1 MTLQERAEQLIP
13 YQFPSNKESD
23 LIEQY
28 GTAAD
33 LNEWRQLM
41 AKCEKLIAQSETI
54 PESDLV
60 RLAGIRARAEHRF
73 FEDTLHGDYEL
84 FKELVLLTVNGYSP
98 EKQAYQVPELQNQP
112 DYMQFS
118 VSLLLH
124 CLILVNAERH
134 FGWDKLTDE
143 NGRKFT
149 HSVMFDRITELF
161 PDAQDAIKR
170 SAEQLAVIDSQYEAA
185 AAILKNTQPDDD
197 QSKQPPA
204 KKKKRKQI
212 HIDALPAHT
221 LFPLDNVNYW
231 TFEGMLEAADYGGQL
246 QSVLMYT
253 KSYKLQDGRRKAG
266 KPVNVLAIMECKD
279 ADFSQPLDLIDGA
292 ILRAVYTLLDAGE
305 NRFTL
310 SHVWNMIAGADQR
323 TNKSRIDDM
332 CSRVRRMIATTAKIN
347 YREYAEDNN
356 IEYTDD
362 ITAQILPG
370 VKLRERKN
378 AKGET
383 VEAELFCQLPLDSFP
398 LYQFAQHTGQI
409 DRLTIEEA
417 TVRGLDVNGKAQAL
431 TDYRL
436 IIREVLL
443 RRITKRHSSQHD
455 QVIRLTALRK
465 DDLGLYD
472 RVNAE
477 SPAQQLRARETAE
490 NFLCEWIQLGTLY
503 AYAWRKTGKTFD
515 AILIATTADEMK
527 NFPGADWVRPAA
539 ADS

>member
-1 MTLQERAEQLIP
+1 MTLQERAEQLYP
-13 YQFPSNKESD
+13 YRFPNKDEN

-28 GTAAD
+28 GTAND
-33 LNEWRQLM
+33 LTEYLRIIKAAEQLIQES
-41 AKCEKLIAQSETI
+41 KQV
-54 PESDLV
+54 PESDIA
-60 RLAGIRARAEHRF
+60 RLQEMRTRAEHRF
-73 FEDTLHGDYEL
+73 FENTLHGDYEL
-84 FKELVLLTVNGYSP
+84 FKALVSLTVERYEPHADLYQYQLP
-98 EKQAYQVPELQNQP
+98 EPNPPEWKGFVLGLFFN
-112 DYMQFS
+112 
-118 VSLLLH
+118 
-124 CLILVNAERH
+124 CGILAKAQI
-134 FGWDKLTDE
+134 FYGWDKVKNERGESFLWSTLY
-143 NGRKFT
+143 
-149 HSVMFDRITELF
+149 DR
-161 PDAQDAIKR
+161 
-170 SAEQLAVIDSQYEAA
+170 AEQLYPGAREEIQERARQLAEWDIQAGYAEE
-185 AAILKNTQPDDD
+185 
-197 QSKQPPA
+197 QPPA

-212 HIDALPAHT
+212 HLDALPAHT

-231 TFEGMLEAADYGGQL
+231 TFEGMLEAADYDGQL

>member
-1 MTLQERAEQLIP
+1 MTLQERAEQLYP
-13 YQFPSNKESD
+13 YRFPDKEEK

-28 GTAAD
+28 GTADD
-33 LNEWRQLM
+33 LTDYLRILDEAEQLI
-41 AKCEKLIAQSETI
+41 KDSKQV
-54 PESDLV
+54 PESDIV
-60 RLAGIRARAEHRF
+60 RLQEIRARAEHRF

-84 FKELVLLTVNGYSP
+84 FKELVLLTVERYEPHADLYQFQLP
-98 EKQAYQVPELQNQP
+98 EPNPPEWKGFAFGLFLNCN
-112 DYMQFS
+112 
-118 VSLLLH
+118 LLAK
-124 CLILVNAERH
+124 AES
-134 FGWDKLTDE
+134 FYGWERVKNERGESYLYATLFDKT
-143 NGRKFT
+143 
-149 HSVMFDRITELF
+149 
-161 PDAQDAIKR
+161 
-170 SAEQLAVIDSQYEAA
+170 EQLYPGTRNEIQERARQLVEWDRQAGFA
-185 AAILKNTQPDDD
+185 DQTDDD

-212 HIDALPAHT
+212 HLDALPAHT

-292 ILRAVYTLLDAGE
+292 ILRAVYTLLDSGE

-323 TNKSRIDDM
+323 TNKSRIEDM
-332 CSRVRRMIATTAKIN
+332 CARVRRMIATTAKIN

-378 AKGET
+378 AQGET

-409 DRLTIEEA
+409 ERLTIEEA

-436 IIREVLL
+436 IIREVLQ
-443 RRITKRHSSQHD
+443 RRITKRHSSPHD
-455 QVIRLTALRK
+455 QVIRLTALR
-465 DDLGLYD
+465 DDEIALYD
-472 RVNAE
+472 RVSANT
-477 SPAQQLRARETAE
+477 PTKQQRARETAE

-503 AYAWRKTGKTFD
+503 AYAWRKNGKTVD

-527 NFPGADWVRPAA
+527 NFPGANWVRPAA
-539 ADS
+539 AGS